1 MFAVLLLGVAAAAGW
16 TAAGLTPTDRAAE
29 QATTAGHGL
38 TSLPMAA
45 QGPVSVALG
54 GANPAYRVTNL
65 EAVNPA
71 QHLRAGFSSDGVTVA
86 SGRAGLGM
94 ALSSYGY
101 AGSLE
106 PVGSARPRAAGNR
119 VSYARG
125 ALTEWYA
132 NGPLGIEQ
140 GFDVAARPAAAAG
153 PLTLALDLSG
163 NLAPRLS
170 NGSLLLTGPG
180 ATLRY
185 GNLHATDARGH
196 VLRSWL
202 QLDQGQVLI
211 RVADRGAA
219 YPLRIDP
226 LIQQG
231 QKLTGAGGVGTGRV
245 GYDVALSADG
255 NTALVGGR
263 YGIRGAG
270 AAWVFTRTAGVWT
283 QQGGK
288 LVGTGHT
295 GEGELG
301 HISEGEFGL
310 AVALSADGNTA
321 LIGGPQDDSGRGA
334 AWVFTRSAG
343 VWSQQG
349 AKLTGAGA
357 SEHAQFGEAVALSG
371 DGNTALVGGRHD
383 ESNTGA
389 AWVFTRSGSTWAEQ
403 GEKLTGSGRGR
414 GRQVRLQRGAVRKRQ
429 HGADRRAR
437 RRRTQRRGLG
447 LHAHRRRLGPA
458 GRKADR

>member
-1 MFAVLLLGVAAAAGW
+1 MGSLEPGAVAARRDRLALRSWLCWAPQDAWRRCFLRAQVQARRAQQGPA
-16 TAAGLTPTDRAAE
+16 TAV
-29 QATTAGHGL
+29 
-38 TSLPMAA
+38 TSLPGCGRA
-45 QGPVSVALG
+45 GPGLNRPG
-54 GANPAYRVTNL
+54 KRKTGLTGL

-71 QHLRAGFSSDGVTVA
+71 QHLRAGFSSHGVTVD
-86 SGRAGLGM
+86 SGKAGVGM
-94 ALSSYGY
+94 RLAAYGH

-106 PVGSARPRAAGNR
+106 PWVRPAPRRRQPGQLRA
-119 VSYARG
+119 G

-140 GFDVAARPAAAAG
+140 GFDVAARPAGAAG

-163 NLAPRLS
+163 NLAARLR
-170 NGSLLLTGPG
+170 NGSVLLTGPG

-185 GNLHATDARGH
+185 GNLHATDARGR

-202 QLDQGQVLI
+202 QLDDGRVLI

-245 GYDVALSADG
+245 GYDVAVSADG

-270 AAWVFTRTAGVWT
+270 AAWVFTRTAGVWS

-321 LIGGPQDDSGRGA
+321 LVGGPQDDSGRGA
-334 AWVFTRSAG
+334 AWVLHALGRH
-343 VWSQQG
+343 
-349 AKLTGAGA
+349 LDPAGA
-357 SEHAQFGEAVALSG
+357 E
-371 DGNTALVGGRHD
+371 
-383 ESNTGA
+383 
-389 AWVFTRSGSTWAEQ
+389 
-403 GEKLTGSGRGR
+403 
-414 GRQVRLQRGAVRKRQ
+414 
-429 HGADRRAR
+429 ADRRR
-437 RRRTQRRGLG
+437 RERKSPIRRGRSRSP
-447 LHAHRRRLGPA
+447 ATATRRWSGAGTTKATPARPGSSRARARPGPSRA
-458 GRKADR
+458 KS

>member
-1 MFAVLLLGVAAAAGW
+1 M
-16 TAAGLTPTDRAAE
+16 
-29 QATTAGHGL
+29 
-38 TSLPMAA
+38 
-45 QGPVSVALG
+45 
-54 GANPAYRVTNL
+54 
-65 EAVNPA
+65 
-71 QHLRAGFSSDGVTVA
+71 
-86 SGRAGLGM
+86 
-94 ALSSYGY
+94 
-101 AGSLE
+101 
-106 PVGSARPRAAGNR
+106 
-119 VSYARG
+119 
-125 ALTEWYA
+125 
-132 NGPLGIEQ
+132 
-140 GFDVAARPAAAAG
+140 
-153 PLTLALDLSG
+153 
-163 NLAPRLS
+163 
-170 NGSLLLTGPG
+170 
-180 ATLRY
+180 
-185 GNLHATDARGH
+185 
-196 VLRSWL
+196 LRSWL
-202 QLDQGQVLI
+202 QLDDGQVLI

-270 AAWVFTRTAGVWT
+270 AAWVFTRTAGVWS

-321 LIGGPQDDSGRGA
+321 LVGGPQDDSGRGA
-334 AWVFTRSAG
+334 AWVFTRSG
-343 VWSQQG
+343 TTWTQQG
-349 AKLTGAGA
+349 PKLTGAGA
-357 SEHAQFGEAVALSG
+357 SEHAQFGEVVALSG

-403 GEKLTGSGRGR
+403 GEKLTGAEEIEEGRFGSSVALSENGNTALIGGLGDDELTGAAWVFTRTAGVWTQQGEKLTGTGESGEGEFGESGRALGQWR
-414 GRQVRLQRGAVRKRQ
+414 
-429 HGADRRAR
+429 HGADRRA
-437 RRRTQRRGLG
+437 L
-447 LHAHRRRLGPA
+447 
-458 GRKADR
+458 